1 MQVLFGHPHQRE
13 TFNELIHLIH
23 EGCHVIDEGEWVDE
37 CNDNVVCYAV
47 SHLKKNSGAGAK
59 KILTLNIQTGELL
72 VVEPSLYYM
81 YSGKIGKLKQEKI
94 ARRSGSVG
102 ELYLVYPEYPVFHRP
117 ILWSSSKY
125 TWCTTDRSLLPFGF
139 FLFFLFKQF
148 KNISGSR
155 SSGGNGE
162 QRRYVVYASMM
173 GIEHRTLF

>member
-102 ELYLVYPEYPVFHRP
+102 ELYLVYPGFHRP
-117 ILWSSSKY
+117 ILWSFSKY
-125 TWCTTDRSLLPFGF
+125 TWCTTDRCLLPFGF

-173 GIEHRTLF
+173 GIGHGTLF